1 MNNLLQSV
9 DYINLLYLIDYRI
22 LKCIHNTLNHNS
34 VCKHVFSIKL
44 MCKNSCFAD
53 NYRYLSYRYDLCR
66 SDWNTDISY
75 LMGKVKM
82 KCVLPIP
89 RDSSIV
95 RELCKMRDELDFIIL
110 SSEMINTLLTD
121 ICIN

>member
-1 MNNLLQSV
+1 MHSLTSDFNVLLENRS
-9 DYINLLYLIDYRI
+9 
-22 LKCIHNTLNHNS
+22 LKFIHNALNHNS
-34 VCKHVFSIKL
+34 VCKHVFSVKL

-66 SDWNTDISY
+66 SDWNKDISY

-82 KCVLPIP
+82 KRVLSSP

-95 RELCKMRDELDFIIL
+95 RELCKMRDELDFSIL
-110 SSEMINTLLTD
+110 SCEMINALLTD